1 MHFVSVFQTAITRFN
16 AVSTFLL
23 FQQSRF
29 LRTIFT
35 RVKAFE
41 GGRDELI
48 GDEHLPGGLWT
59 VESRERRY
67 T

>member
-1 MHFVSVFQTAITRFN
+1 MHFVSVFQTAITRFK
-16 AVSTFLL
+16 AVSTLL

-29 LRTIFT
+29 LRSIFT

-41 GGRDELI
+41 GGCDELI